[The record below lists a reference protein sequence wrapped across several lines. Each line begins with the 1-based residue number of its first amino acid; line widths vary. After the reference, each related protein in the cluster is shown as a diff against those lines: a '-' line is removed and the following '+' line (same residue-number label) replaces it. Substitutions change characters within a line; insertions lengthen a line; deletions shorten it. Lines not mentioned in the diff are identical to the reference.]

1 MNTLRT
7 RHVAL
12 GLSIAALAAA
22 GCGSSSSSKSKPASG
37 ATSGL
42 TPSTTGT
49 TTTASPKGGFTAQLN
64 TLCQQGNAAVAAATG
79 TPAKVAAFDAAVKK
93 FEALTP
99 PAAQKAAYAQFI
111 AGIKAESVAAKANN
125 VAALKQANLI
135 VKAGAAKLGA
145 PHCQGK

>member
-12 GLSIAALAAA
+12 GMSIAALAAA
-22 GCGSSSSSKSKPASG
+22 GCGSSSSTKSTPASG

-49 TTTASPKGGFTAQLN
+49 TTTPAPKGGFTAQLN
-64 TLCQQGNAAVAAATG
+64 TLCQQGNTAVAAATG
-79 TPAKVAAFDAAVKK
+79 TPAKLAALDAFAKK
-93 FEALTP
+93 FQTLTP
-99 PAAQKAAYAQFI
+99 PASQKAAYAQFT
-111 AGIKAESVAAKANN
+111 AAVKAEIAAAKANN
-125 VAALKQANLI
+125 AAALKQANVI
-135 VKAGAAKLGA
+135 VKASAAKLGA

>member
-1 MNTLRT
+1 MNKLRT
-7 RHVAL
+7 RYFAL
-12 GLSIAALAAA
+12 VLSIAALAAA
-22 GCGSSSSSKSKPASG
+22 GCGSSSSSKSTPASG

-49 TTTASPKGGFTAQLN
+49 TTTPAPKSGFTAQLN

-79 TPAKVAAFDAAVKK
+79 TPAKVAVLDAAVKK

-99 PAAQKAAYAQFI
+99 PAAQKAAYAQFV
-111 AGIKAESVAAKANN
+111 AGIKAESAAAKAKN
-125 VAALKQANLI
+125 ATALKQANLI
-135 VKAGAAKLGA
+135 VKASAAKLGA